1 MIPAHINPGLLFALE
16 ALLTERNVTR
26 AGRRVGVSQSAM
38 SGTLARLRA
47 LFKDELLVPVG
58 RQLILTPLA
67 EELLHP
73 VRQALDQIES
83 VFAYRSGFD
92 PTRAEQSFTVAASD
106 YATLLL
112 LPRLLP
118 RLADEAPGISLRFR
132 YLVPDPIALVAENK
146 VDFVIMPS
154 EMAKHLDG
162 DPLFLDQWVCAVWS
176 KHPSVGRRLT
186 KQQYLSLPHV
196 TLSVSAIS
204 DTSSVADHHLH
215 ELALKR
221 HIATSTESFL
231 LSLFALRGTSAMAIV
246 PRRLAERVKEV
257 ADIKM
262 LKPPFELPDLHE
274 TVFWNRRN
282 DASPSHRWM
291 RSLFREVARGL

>member
-38 SGTLARLRA
+38 SGTLARLRE

-58 RQLILTPLA
+58 RQLTLTPLA

-92 PTRAEQSFTVAASD
+92 PAREKRSFTVAASD

-112 LPRLLP
+112 LPRLVP

-132 YLVPDPIALVAENK
+132 YLVPDPIALVSANR

-154 EMAKHLDG
+154 EVAKNLEG
-162 DPLFLDQWVCAVWS
+162 DSLFLDQWVCAVWS
-176 KHPSVGRRLT
+176 KHPSVGRRVT
-186 KQQYLSLPHV
+186 KQQYLNLPHV

-204 DTSSVADHHLH
+204 DTSSIADHH
-215 ELALKR
+215 
-221 HIATSTESFL
+221 SP
-231 LSLFALRGTSAMAIV
+231 GQMDD
-246 PRRLAERVKEV
+246 RRLRIGGWRWTQ
-257 ADIKM
+257 ADEWR
-262 LKPPFELPDLHE
+262 LPSPAPF
-274 TVFWNRRN
+274 R
-282 DASPSHRWM
+282 
-291 RSLFREVARGL
+291 